1 MHSRLQDG
9 SDERLAKLAKTGNE
23 AAAEILIRR
32 YSDTIRRKSRS
43 YFIMGADEEDV
54 IQEAMIGLMK
64 AIRSYATDRGASFRT
79 YAERCITGQILDA
92 VKAAARK
99 KHAPLNQSVSL
110 SKPINREEGET
121 MEDLLQAPSASD
133 SKMAMILSDVMEYV
147 GQNRE
152 KVFSDL
158 EVDVWNLYMEGKSY
172 EEIGQTLAREKKSIY
187 NAMERTRKKVLLYLG
202 E

>member
-1 MHSRLQDG
+1 MHSQYQEI
-9 SDERLAKLAKTGNE
+9 SDEQLAKRAKCGSEE
-23 AAAEILIRR
+23 ATETLIRR
-32 YSDTIRRKSRS
+32 YFTTIRRKSRS
-43 YFIMGADEEDV
+43 YFILGADEEDV

-64 AIRSYATDRGASFRT
+64 AIRSYESDRGASFRT
-79 YAERCITGQILDA
+79 HAERCITGQILDA

-110 SKPINREEGET
+110 SKPINEEEGET

-133 SKMAMILSDVMEYV
+133 SKVTMILSDIMEYV
-147 GQNRE
+147 GGNRD
-152 KVFSDL
+152 KVFSTL

-172 EEIGQTLAREKKSIY
+172 EEIGLALNRDKKSIY
-187 NAMERTRKKVLLYLG
+187 NAMERTRKKVLMYLG